1 MGDELV
7 TLIRCDGE
15 HYTTV
20 LYGSASWFEKTG
32 IRPSDSGFVSENSVR
47 VRIPNWAIL
56 LAGGGLPEV
65 GDHILRG
72 TLPAGCTIQSP
83 ADLAALGARRI
94 LAVGDDRRGR
104 MPHVAVSA
112 V

>member
-1 MGDELV
+1 MADELV

-15 HYTTV
+15 TYTATP
-20 LYGSASWFEKTG
+20 YSGASWFEKTG
-32 IRPSDSGFVSENSVR
+32 IVPSDGGFVSENSVR
-47 VRIPNWAIL
+47 VRIPNPSV
-56 LAGGGLPEV
+56 LPAV

-72 TLPAGCTIQSP
+72 TLPAGCTVQSP

-94 LAVGDDRRGR
+94 MAVGDDRRGR

>member
-1 MGDELV
+1 MRDELV

-15 HYTTV
+15 HYTTT
-20 LYGSASWFEKTG
+20 LYSSASWFEKTG
-32 IRPSDSGFVSENSVR
+32 IVPSDSGFESENSVR
-47 VRIPNWAIL
+47 VRIPNPSIL
-56 LAGGGLPEV
+56 PAV

-72 TLPAGCTIQSP
+72 ALPAGCTIQSP

-94 LAVGDDRRGR
+94 MAVGDDRRGR

>member
-1 MGDELV
+1 MADESV

-15 HYTTV
+15 RYTTV
-20 LYGSASWFEKTG
+20 LYGNASWFEKSG
-32 IRPSDSGFVSENSVR
+32 IVPSDSGFVSENSVC
-47 VRIPNWAIL
+47 VRIPARAIT
-56 LAGGGLPEV
+56 AGLPAV

-72 TLPAGCTIQSP
+72 IIPAGRTVQSP

-94 LAVGDDRRGR
+94 LSVGDNRRGGI
-104 MPHVAVSA
+104 PHVAVTA

>member
-15 HYTTV
+15 QYTAVSLT
-20 LYGSASWFEKTG
+20 GASWFEKTG
-32 IRPSDSGFVSENSVR
+32 IAPSDSGFVSENSVR
-47 VRIPNWAIL
+47 VRIPA
-56 LAGGGLPEV
+56 ASFSEGVALPAA

-72 TLPAGCTIQSP
+72 AISAGCTIQSP
-83 ADLAALGARRI
+83 ADLAALGARRVM
-94 LAVGDDRRGR
+94 AVGDNRRGR